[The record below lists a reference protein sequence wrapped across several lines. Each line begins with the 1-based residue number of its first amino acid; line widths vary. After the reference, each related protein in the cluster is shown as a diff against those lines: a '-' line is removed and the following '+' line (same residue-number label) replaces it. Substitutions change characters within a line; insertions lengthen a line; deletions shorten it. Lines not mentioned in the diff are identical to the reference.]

1 MIKIR
6 YLQSR
11 LKDLFFLDLGVP
23 FPYNKF
29 MRKIIHIDMDAFFA
43 AVEMRDQ
50 PHLKTI
56 PMAVG
61 GSQDKRGVL
70 CTANYE
76 ARKFGVKAAMASAYA
91 LKLCPQLVIIRPRIR
106 KYAEV
111 SEQIFQIFSEFT
123 DLIEPVSLDEAYLDV
138 SSSTNYHG
146 SGTLMAQ
153 AICQKIF
160 KETGLTASA
169 GIAPNKLL
177 AKLASD
183 VNKPNGL
190 FTLPPHQVESFM
202 KTLPVNRLW
211 GVGKVMSQKLQ
222 ELGIKNCED
231 LEKYSLSELSHRFG
245 KFGEML
251 FYFCRGIDERE
262 VETDYERKSL
272 GTEETF
278 AQDLSIFDEM
288 KVNLIRMSEELID
301 ELKNYPDK
309 SIKNIHVKIKYS
321 DFKQTTIERQLDLKP
336 EHFLELF
343 SERWAQ
349 DPRPIRLLG
358 VGVKFEDELPKNPGQ
373 LSLLT

>member
-1 MIKIR
+1 
-6 YLQSR
+6 
-11 LKDLFFLDLGVP
+11 
-23 FPYNKF
+23 

-43 AVEMRDQ
+43 AVEMRDH
-50 PHLKTI
+50 PELRNI

-61 GSQDKRGVL
+61 GSQDRRGVL

-76 ARKFGVKAAMASAYA
+76 ARKYGVRSAMPTSYA
-91 LKLCPQLVIIRPRIR
+91 LKLCPQLVIIKPSMR

-111 SEQIFQIFSEFT
+111 SEEVFNIFSEFT
-123 DLIEPVSLDEAYLDV
+123 DIIEPLSLDEAYLDV
-138 SSSTNYHG
+138 THSSHFHG

-160 KETGLTASA
+160 NQTGLTASA

-183 VNKPNGL
+183 INKPNGV
-190 FTLPPHQVESFM
+190 FTIAPHQVTMFM

-222 ELGIKNCED
+222 DLGIKTCHD
-231 LEKYSLSELSHRFG
+231 LEAYSLSDLVHQFG

-278 AQDLSIFDEM
+278 AQDIEKYDDM
-288 KVNLIRMSEELID
+288 KLNILRMSDELIE
-301 ELKNYPDK
+301 ELKNYTDK
-309 SIKNIHVKIKYS
+309 SVKNLHVKIKYF
-321 DFKQTTIERQLDLKP
+321 DFRQTTIERPLSLKS
-336 EHFLELF
+336 ESFLELF
-343 SERWAQ
+343 SERWSQ

-358 VGVKFEDELPKNPGQ
+358 VGVKFEDSYPKDLGQ